1 MVELFMYNQTTFIVL
16 LLSVLKKII
25 LRFHI
30 GFLYLL
36 LFFVPI
42 SLHAQSTLEKLYKP
56 EKFPFYFGVASGDPL
71 HDRVILWT
79 KLQLPLEID
88 KAIVIW
94 QIATDSSFIN
104 IVNEGDSAIFRNN
117 DFTIKVDADKLHSN
131 TWYFYR
137 FIFQDKISPVGRAKT
152 LPEKG
157 ETDNFK
163 VAVASCQD
171 YEFGFY
177 NAYKNMAK
185 RSDIDAVIFLG
196 DYIYEGGSYKIRYAS
211 EPDKMALRVREHY
224 PTHEVVTLDD
234 YRNRYKQ
241 YRLDEDLQEAH
252 RLFPWIVVWDDHEHA
267 NNTWRHGA
275 QNHQPEKEGDWE
287 QRLKTSIQVYHE
299 WMPTRIPDENNPMK
313 IYRHFEFGELFN
325 LIMLDTRIIGR
336 DEQVKSKTNLL
347 DSILN
352 STNRKLLGKE
362 QLQWLDNTIA
372 NNKSKWLVMGQQIMM
387 SPLLIHNPLTKNYK
401 IGNADQWDGYP
412 AERQR
417 FYNIIEK
424 HNVKNLVVLTGD
436 IHTAWSS
443 NLPKLNY
450 RTDKK
455 NNTYGVEFV
464 TASITSR
471 NLGKKIPLAH
481 RTIRAINSHIKF
493 VDAYAHGYFT
503 LHITSEE
510 IRCDHIFIDN
520 IKSHE
525 YKEIK
530 GKSFIVKNG
539 EGFLRRARRK

>member
-1 MVELFMYNQTTFIVL
+1 MYNQTTFMSS
-16 LLSVLKKII
+16 LLSFLKKIV

-30 GFLYLL
+30 VFLYFLAL
-36 LFFVPI
+36 AVSIPLN
-42 SLHAQSTLEKLYKP
+42 AQNTIEKKIRP
-56 EKFPFYFGVASGDPL
+56 QQFPFYYGVASGDPL

-79 KLQLPLEID
+79 KLELPSIINE
-88 KAIVIW
+88 AIVIW
-94 QIATDSSFIN
+94 QIATDSSFVN
-104 IVNEGDSAIFRNN
+104 IVNEGDTIVFRKN
-117 DFTIKVDADKLHSN
+117 DFTVKIDADKLSSN
-131 TWYFYR
+131 IWYYYR
-137 FIFQDKISPVGRAKT
+137 FIFQEKKSPTGRTKT
-152 LPEKG
+152 LPVNA
-157 ETDNFK
+157 ETKNVK
-163 VAVASCQD
+163 LAVASCQD

-177 NAYKNMAK
+177 NAYKSMVK

-196 DYIYEGGSYKIRYAS
+196 DYIYEYGSYKIRYAG
-211 EPDKMALRVREHY
+211 EPDKLQLRVRENF
-224 PTHEVVTLDD
+224 PTHEIVSLED
-234 YRNRYKQ
+234 YRNRYKT
-241 YRLDEDLQEAH
+241 YRLDSDLQEAH
-252 RLFPWIVVWDDHEHA
+252 RWFPWICVWDDHEHA

-275 QNHQPEKEGDWE
+275 QNHHPEKEGDWE
-287 QRLKTSIQVYHE
+287 TRLNTSIQVYHE
-299 WMPTRIPDENNPMK
+299 WLPTRLPDAENPMK
-313 IYRHFEFGELFN
+313 IYRQFQFGELFN

-336 DEQVKSKTNLL
+336 DEQVASKTSIYDSLL
-347 DSILN
+347 N
-352 STNRKLLGKE
+352 TTNRNILGQE
-362 QLQWLDNTIA
+362 QYKWLDNVLA
-372 NNKSKWLVMGQQIMM
+372 KNKSQWTVMGQQIMM
-387 SPLLIHNPLTKNYK
+387 SPLLIHNPLTKSYK

-530 GKSFIVKNG
+530 GKSFVVKNG
-539 EGFLRRARRK
+539 ESFLRRARRK